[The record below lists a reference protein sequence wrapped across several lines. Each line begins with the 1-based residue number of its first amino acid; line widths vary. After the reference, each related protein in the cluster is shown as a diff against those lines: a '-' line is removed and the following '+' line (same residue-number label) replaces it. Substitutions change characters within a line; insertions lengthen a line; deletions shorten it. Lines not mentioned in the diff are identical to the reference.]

1 MVCCRYI
8 IVNTLHKGDNKD
20 DDDYDYDDD
29 DDDDDNNNNN
39 NNNNNAVMGAIA
51 TRATYTTK
59 TSHPTIHP
67 KSLTPFT
74 ESGRQQTF

>member
-1 MVCCRYI
+1 M
-8 IVNTLHKGDNKD
+8 HKGDNK
-20 DDDYDYDDD
+20 DD

-39 NNNNNAVMGAIA
+39 SNNNNNNNNNSAVMGAIV
-51 TRATYTTK
+51 TRATHTTK
-59 TSHPTIHP
+59 TSHPTIRR